1 MATDIKLFHKLIPFR
16 VILNN
21 FELCHASYKFS
32 KEQRFTKWI
41 ILARCLYLVL
51 GAVYGNMN
59 SSCLAPSDMQNV
71 YHLVQRIY
79 FTTFSKTIPLCSG
92 SAHCKWLGSPLC
104 TSIGVHSDSVHGSL

>member
-1 MATDIKLFHKLIPFR
+1 MATDIQAFHKLIPFG

-32 KEQRFTKWI
+32 KEQRFTNG
-41 ILARCLYLVL
+41 LFLLDCLYLVL

-79 FTTFSKTIPLCSG
+79 FTRSVKTIPLCSG
-92 SAHCKWLGSPLC
+92 SATL
-104 TSIGVHSDSVHGSL
+104 

>member
-1 MATDIKLFHKLIPFR
+1 LLD
-16 VILNN
+16 
-21 FELCHASYKFS
+21 
-32 KEQRFTKWI
+32 
-41 ILARCLYLVL
+41 CLYLVL

-79 FTTFSKTIPLCSG
+79 FTRSVKLFLYVVVVP
-92 SAHCKWLGSPLC
+92 HCKWLGSPLC